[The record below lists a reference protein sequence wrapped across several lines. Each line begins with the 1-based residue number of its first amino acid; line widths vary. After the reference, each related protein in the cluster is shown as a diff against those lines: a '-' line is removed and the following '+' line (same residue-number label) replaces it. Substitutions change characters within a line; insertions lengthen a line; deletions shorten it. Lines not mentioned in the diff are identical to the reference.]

1 MLILKNLVNPVYD
14 LEVHLERKL
23 DHARSGA
30 RRRNLSK
37 RQRHSDV
44 VIRIRE
50 VGPVEKVEKLRA
62 KFASHSLSDRNE
74 LHD

>member
-14 LEVHLERKL
+14 LEIHLKRKL
-23 DHARSGA
+23 DHAWSGA

-37 RQRHSDV
+37 RQRHGDV
-44 VIRIRE
+44 IVRIRE

-62 KFASHSLSDRNE
+62 KFGPHSFRYGDE